1 MTDTDNLITM
11 ILNESIPESVNRAL
25 QEETGSP
32 SVRISIASD
41 IGSDGLFGELWLVV
55 TDSDVRVYSPNGNKA
70 SLEKQHPLSDLVEVK
85 VHSLIGGSAL
95 EATTV
100 NSDLVELLKCSNT
113 HATKFATAAKWL
125 NQIVKGEEV
134 SPVTEKVPT
143 RCPKCGLLLREDSK
157 VCLRCVQRGKVIL
170 RLTGYL
176 RPHWHV
182 AAAIVVLMLLSTAMA
197 LIQPQLIR
205 IIVDKVLNAE
215 EIRQS
220 GARYDLLGW
229 LVLGL
234 AGTSLLGSGLGIL
247 QGRTRAWLGS
257 RITFDIR
264 GLLYEMVQRM
274 SMRFFDK
281 HKTGEL
287 MSRVSRDTEA
297 LQELLAF
304 EMPHFVVNVMLLV
317 GIGGT
322 LLAMNWKLA
331 LLTLVPMP
339 LVILVLMT
347 VWKYIRGIFR
357 KVWHRWSQLNAVLND
372 TLSGIRVVKGFAQES
387 REMSRFQG
395 RSYDLFHINMKAEQM
410 WATVMP
416 VLSFMWGTGI
426 LIIWY
431 FGGREVMGQAM
442 TLGTLFAF
450 QTYMMRFYGPLEMV
464 TEMWT
469 WITRSL
475 AAAERIF
482 EVLDTEPEV
491 PDQAESVPVPN
502 IKGAVTFRNMT
513 FGYDKHKPVLHDIDL
528 DVEPGEMI
536 GFVGH
541 SGAGKTTMTNLICRF
556 YTADEG
562 TILIDGVDIKKIRL
576 DDLRSQIGIVLQEP
590 FLFNGTIAENIGYA
604 KAGVTREEIMQAA
617 KIANAHDFI
626 VKFPEGYDTNA
637 GERGQKLSGG
647 ERQRISIARAV
658 LHNPRILILDEATA
672 SVDTETERRIQ
683 EALARLVKGRTTF
696 AIAHRLSTLRNAD
709 RLMVLEKGKCAEMG
723 THSEL
728 MDKKGV
734 YHRLVELQREM
745 STIKAVD
752 G

>member
-1 MTDTDNLITM
+1 MSADNLITM
-11 ILNESIPESVNRAL
+11 ILNEALPPSVEEAL
-25 QEETGSP
+25 GSEAEAP
-32 SVRISIASD
+32 NVRISVATD
-41 IGSDGLFGELWLVV
+41 IGTEGLFGERWLVV
-55 TDSDVRVYSPNGNKA
+55 TDSDVMVFSPNGEKA
-70 SLEKQHPLSDLVEVK
+70 SLTRRFPLSDLIEVK
-85 VHSLIGGSAL
+85 THSLIGGSAL
-95 EATTV
+95 EALTS
-100 NSDLVELLKCSNT
+100 NDGLIELLQYSNV
-113 HATKFATAAKWL
+113 HATKFAAAARWL
-125 NQIVKGEEV
+125 NQVVKKEDI
-134 SPVTEKVPT
+134 SPVTEKAPD
-143 RCPKCGLLLREDSK
+143 RCPRCGLLLWEDSK
-157 VCLRCVQRGKVIL
+157 VCRRCVQRGKVVL
-170 RLTGYL
+170 RLVGYL

-182 AAAIVVLMLLSTAMA
+182 AAAIVLLMLLSTGMA

-205 IIVDKVLNAE
+205 IIVDEVLNAD
-215 EIRQS
+215 EIRRS
-220 GARYDLLGW
+220 GPRYDLLGW

-234 AGTSLLGSGLGIL
+234 TGTSLLGSGLGIL

-257 RITFDIR
+257 RITYDIR
-264 GLLYEMVQRM
+264 GRLYEMVQRM

-304 EMPHFVVNVMLLV
+304 EMPHFVVNVLLLF
-317 GIGGT
+317 GIGGA
-322 LLAMNWKLA
+322 LLVMNWKLA
-331 LLTLVPMP
+331 LLTLVPIP
-339 LVILVLMT
+339 LVVLALT
-347 VWKYIRGIFR
+347 SVWKHIRQIFR

-372 TLSGIRVVKGFAQES
+372 TLSGIRVVKGFAQEP
-387 REMSRFQG
+387 RETKRFAN
-395 RSYDLFHINMKAEQM
+395 RSYDLFHINMRAEQM
-410 WATVMP
+410 WATLMP
-416 VLSFMWGTGI
+416 MLSFMWGTGI

-431 FGGREVMGQAM
+431 FGGREVMGRAM

-491 PDQAESVPVPN
+491 PDEDESEPMPE
-502 IKGAVTFRNMT
+502 IEGTVTFRNMT
-513 FGYDKHKPVLHDIDL
+513 FGYDKHKPVLHNIDL
-528 DVEPGEMI
+528 DVEAGEMI

-562 TILIDGVDIKKIRL
+562 SILIDGVDIKRIRL

-604 KAGVTREEIMQAA
+604 KSGVTREEIMQAA

-626 VKFPEGYDTNA
+626 IKFPEGYDTNA

-709 RLMVLEKGKCAEMG
+709 RLMVLDKGKCAEMG
-723 THSEL
+723 THAEL
-728 MDKKGV
+728 MEKKGV
-734 YHRLVELQREM
+734 YHKLVEMQREM
-745 STIKAVD
+745 SKIKAVD